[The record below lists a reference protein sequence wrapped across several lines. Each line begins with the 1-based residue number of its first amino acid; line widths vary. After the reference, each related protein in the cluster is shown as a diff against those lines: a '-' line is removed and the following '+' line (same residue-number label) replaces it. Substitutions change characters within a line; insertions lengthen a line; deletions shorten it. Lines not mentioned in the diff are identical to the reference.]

1 MKNKLIGMAALA
13 VVSGAAH
20 AQSSVTLYGI
30 IDVGINY
37 NSNAGGHS
45 DYFMSSGVNNGSRW
59 GLRGAEDLGGG
70 LKAIFDVENGFDV
83 TSGKAVQ
90 GGLEFGRQAWVGLS
104 SSRWGALTLGR
115 QYDLAVDYI
124 GPFAVGDQGGGNVAA
139 HPGDIDNLN
148 NNFRVNNAV
157 KYQSPSFGGFKF
169 GALYSLGGVAGA
181 TGRNQ
186 IYSAGAHYAFG
197 PFSAAV
203 AYMNARNPNVS
214 FFGNSST
221 STVTAAATNFST
233 PIYSGYLSAS
243 MYQNIAAGAM
253 YKFGKMSVSG
263 TYTNIQ
269 FRGLGDLNSG
279 PNPYHY
285 SGEAVF
291 NNAEIGMHYYLR
303 PDIEFGLAYD
313 YMAGS
318 HVNANAGATY
328 NQVAASATYSLSRRT
343 VVYAMATYQHASG
356 TDSKN
361 EPAVAAIN
369 LQSASTS
376 NNQSFVRVGL
386 RTKF

>member
-1 MKNKLIGMAALA
+1 MKFKLIGMAALA
-13 VVSGAAH
+13 LVSGAAN

-30 IDVGINY
+30 IDVGLNY

-45 DYFMSSGVNNGSRW
+45 NYFMSSGVNNGSRW
-59 GLRGAEDLGGG
+59 GLRGSEDLGGG
-70 LKAIFDVENGFDV
+70 LKAVFDVENGFDV

-90 GGLEFGRQAWVGLS
+90 GGLEFGRQAWVGLAS
-104 SSRWGALTLGR
+104 NTWGKVTLGR
-115 QYDLAVDYI
+115 QYDLVVDYI

-157 KYQSPSFGGFKF
+157 KYQSPSFGGLKF
-169 GALYSLGGVAGA
+169 GALYSLGGVAGS

-186 IYSAGAHYAFG
+186 IYSAGIHYAYG
-197 PFSAAV
+197 PLSAGV
-203 AYMNARNPNVS
+203 AYLNARNPNIS
-214 FFGNSST
+214 FFGNAST
-221 STVTAAATNFST
+221 STVTAAAANFST
-233 PIYSGYLSAS
+233 PIFGGYLSAS
-243 MYQNIAAGAM
+243 TYQNIAAGAM

-263 TYTNIQ
+263 TYSNIQ
-269 FRGLGDLNSG
+269 FRGLGDLSSG
-279 PNPYHY
+279 PNPNHY

-291 NNAEIGMHYYLR
+291 NNAELGMHYHLR
-303 PDIEFGLAYD
+303 PDIELGLAYD

-318 HVNANAGATY
+318 RVNSNPGATY
-328 NQVAASATYSLSRRT
+328 NQVAASATYALSRRT
-343 VVYAMATYQHASG
+343 VVYALATYQHANG
-356 TDSKN
+356 TDSKG

-376 NNQSFVRVGL
+376 NNQTFVRVGL